1 MVQSR
6 SEHERIDLP
15 PMSSKQ
21 CHQIIELFLVAYTW
35 KQEESNI
42 FVIIYLNTT
51 NNKRKGLVKLDF
63 LQVWSQKTHIEF
75 YFKLTI
81 LDLFIVSMET

>member
-21 CHQIIELFLVAYTW
+21 CHQIIELFLQSLTLGN
-35 KQEESNI
+35 KKNQ
-42 FVIIYLNTT
+42 IYL
-51 NNKRKGLVKLDF
+51 
-63 LQVWSQKTHIEF
+63 
-75 YFKLTI
+75 
-81 LDLFIVSMET
+81 